1 MFLPNSE
8 YLIFTIVGIKIRP
21 GAPGPGPCD
30 GSAMLAC
37 TLWYTHLAVSD
48 DAAVSGGGAFGCALL
63 ASGYADTFGL
73 AARKGVRVPCIG
85 FRKLR
90 ALEPPAKEDPK
101 P

>member
-1 MFLPNSE
+1 MRWFRD
-8 YLIFTIVGIKIRP
+8 VGLHFVVHSSR
-21 GAPGPGPCD
+21 C
-30 GSAMLAC
+30 
-37 TLWYTHLAVSD
+37 VD